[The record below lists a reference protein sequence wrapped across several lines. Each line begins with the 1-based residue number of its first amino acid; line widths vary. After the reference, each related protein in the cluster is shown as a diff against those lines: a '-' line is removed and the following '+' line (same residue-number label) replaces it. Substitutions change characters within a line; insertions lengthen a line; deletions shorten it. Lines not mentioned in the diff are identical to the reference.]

1 MASQNVLSDAAEN
14 EFIRGTFRSRTPVA
28 LAVSTAKV
36 VGDLCFFTSG
46 ADLYILEC
54 VVAGTTA
61 ATAPAYSTTLG
72 ATTVDGTVTWR
83 THQVGTLKKAIY
95 IALHLIKG
103 VWAASTAY
111 ALNDYVAPVT
121 HNGRVY
127 KCTTAGT
134 SAATQPTWPTTNGG
148 TVTDGTVVWTEQ
160 TTAMEAGTLPPEP
173 AVGSYGRALYNP
185 SDANWADPVSGDGH
199 TQNAAAISFTTP
211 TADWGT
217 VGVYSTYDSLTGGT
231 MQMATVLTAPKT
243 ILNTSPVSFPIG
255 EMDFT
260 IG

>member
-1 MASQNVLSDAAEN
+1 MPTQNVLSNAAEN
-14 EFIRGTFRSRTPVA
+14 EFIRGMFRSRTPVA
-28 LAVSTAKV
+28 LAVSTAKSLS
-36 VGDLCFFTSG
+36 DLCFFTSG
-46 ADLYILEC
+46 SDLYILEC

-61 ATAPAYSTTLG
+61 ASAPAYSTTLG

-103 VWAASTAY
+103 VWTASTAMTTS
-111 ALNDYVAPVT
+111 DYVVPVT
-121 HNGRVY
+121 HNGRLY

-134 SAATQPTWPTTNGG
+134 TGATQPTWPTTDGG

-160 TTAMEAGTLPPEP
+160 TLAMEAGTMPPEP
-173 AVGSYGRALYNP
+173 SGGSYARALYNP
-185 SDANWADPVSGDGH
+185 SDSNWADPVSGDGH
-199 TQNAAAISFTTP
+199 TQNNLAISFTTP
-211 TADWGT
+211 TADWNT
-217 VGVYSTYDSLTGGT
+217 VGVYSSYDALTGGT

-243 ILNTSPVSFPIG
+243 ILNASPVSFPVG